1 MALITLKEYA
11 KKYGRSDATVRQK
24 LYRGG
29 FKTARKIGRQLF
41 IDENE
46 AYVDERVISG
56 DYVGFRE
63 GYAGWKNAQRQRQQE
78 PSPEAE
84 QAARERE
91 TKARKTERLAKRKAL
106 LDTVR
111 ELGITVDEA
120 ITLIKK

>member
-41 IDENE
+41 IDEDE

-56 DYVGFRE
+56 EYVGFRE
-63 GYAGWKNAQRQRQQE
+63 GYAVWKKAQKQRQQE
-78 PSPEAE
+78 PSPDAE

-91 TKARKTERLAKRKAL
+91 TKSRKTERLAKRKAL
-106 LDTVR
+106 LDKVR

-120 ITLIKK
+120 ISLIKR